1 MKKLIAILTLVIGSA
16 GILPTEA
23 QASPYRYRHY
33 DGDNVE
39 YRRVRRLVGYTRS
52 GYPIYRWRTIVVYH
66 RDRDRDYGYGNGYYQ
81 RRYRRY

>member
-16 GILPTEA
+16 GILPTEV
-23 QASPYRYRHY
+23 QASPYRSYGHYR
-33 DGDNVE
+33 GDDVE

-52 GYPIYRWRTIVVYH
+52 GYPIYRWRTIVIYH
-66 RDRDRDYGYGNGYYQ
+66 RDRDYGYGNGYY